1 MKTVY
6 IRRLDGEI
14 IQFPED
20 TLWTRPIFY
29 ETGMCKVIAKD
40 LTYIVH
46 SSNIEI
52 ISDTDEELDGDGL

>member
-1 MKTVY
+1 MKTIY

-20 TLWTRPIFY
+20 TLWTEPIFY
-29 ETGMCKVIAKD
+29 KTGMCKIVAKD
-40 LTYIVH
+40 MTYVVH

-52 ISDTDEELDGDGL
+52 ISDSEEEFYDGL